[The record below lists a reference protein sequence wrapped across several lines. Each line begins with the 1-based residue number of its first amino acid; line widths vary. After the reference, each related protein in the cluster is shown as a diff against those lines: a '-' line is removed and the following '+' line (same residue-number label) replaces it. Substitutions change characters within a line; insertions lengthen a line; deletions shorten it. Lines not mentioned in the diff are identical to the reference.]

1 MENDVMDVENV
12 FAKLNELLKEKKYGE
27 LKRELSDMYEQDI
40 AEFFEEI
47 KDDEDMVKVFRLLP
61 KGAAADVFS
70 YISPDIQ
77 EEIIRKLSDAEVHNI
92 IEDLSLDDAADLLEE
107 MPANVVKRVL
117 ANSNPDTR
125 AAINKLLQYE
135 DDTAGT
141 IMTTE
146 YIDLKTEMTVETAIA
161 RIRKLAKDTEQ
172 INTFYV
178 TDSARVL
185 KGVVSIKDI
194 ILAKPEARI
203 GDIMEEDV
211 IYGETFTD
219 QETLAH
225 LFKKYDVLTMP
236 IVDKEKRLVGI
247 VTVDDIIDIINK
259 EASEDIAK
267 MAAIVPTEKP
277 YLKTSVWRI
286 WASRIPWLL
295 LLMVSATFTGL
306 ILNHYEA
313 MLPTVL
319 VACVP
324 MLMDTAGNAG
334 GQSSVTIIRGIALN
348 EIEFKDIFK
357 VIWKELRVG
366 LICAVCL
373 GAACFLKLQLI
384 DRLIF
389 GYDYTVIRSLV
400 VAFALAITV
409 VMAKFIGCMLPLFAK
424 LIKLDPAVVASPFIT
439 TIVDALSLLVFCT
452 LAGALL

>member
-12 FAKLNELLKEKKYGE
+12 FAKLNELLKEKKYGA

-146 YIDLKTEMTVETAIA
+146 YIDLKTEMTVETALA

-178 TDSARVL
+178 TDSSRVL

-247 VTVDDIIDIINK
+247 VTVDDIIDIINQ

-439 TIVDALSLLVFCT
+439 TIVDALSLLVFCA

>member
-12 FAKLNELLKEKKYGE
+12 FEKLNELLKEKKYGA

-125 AAINKLLQYE
+125 AAVNKLLQYE

-146 YIDLKTEMTVETAIA
+146 YIDLKTEMTVESAIA

-247 VTVDDIIDIINK
+247 VTVDDIIDIINQ

>member
-12 FAKLNELLKEKKYGE
+12 FEKLTALLKDKKYGSLKKE
-27 LKRELSDMYEQDI
+27 LAELYEQDI

-47 KDDEDMVKVFRLLP
+47 DDEEDRIRVFRLLS
-61 KGAAADVFS
+61 KDVAADVFS
-70 YISPDIQ
+70 YLDSDIQ
-77 EEIIRKLSDAEVHNI
+77 EKLINRFSDAEIHNV
-92 IEDLSLDDAADLLEE
+92 IEDLALDDAADLLEE
-107 MPANVVKRVL
+107 MPANVVTRVL
-117 ANSNPDTR
+117 ANSNPSTR
-125 AAINKLLQYE
+125 VAINKLLQYD

-146 YIDLKTEMTVETAIA
+146 FIDLKTETTVQDAIA
-161 RIRKLAKDTEQ
+161 KIRSQAKDTEQ

-178 TDSARVL
+178 TDKRRIL
-185 KGVVSIKDI
+185 KGVVSIKDL
-194 ILAKPEARI
+194 ILAKPDALI
-203 GDIMEEDV
+203 GNIMEDNV

-236 IVDKEKRLVGI
+236 VVDREQRLVGI
-247 VTVDDIIDIINK
+247 VTVDDIIDIINQ
-259 EASEDIAK
+259 EATEDIAK

-277 YLKTSVWRI
+277 YLKTNVWQI
-286 WASRIPWLL
+286 WLSRIPWLL

-313 MLPTVL
+313 LLPTL
-319 VACVP
+319 LIACVP

-348 EIEFKDIFK
+348 EIEFKDILK
-357 VIWKELRVG
+357 VVWKELRVG
-366 LICAVCL
+366 LVCAVSL
-373 GAACFLKLQLI
+373 GAVCFMKLLLI
-384 DRLIF
+384 DNLIF
-389 GYDYTVIRSLV
+389 GYDYTPILSLV
-400 VAFALAITV
+400 VSLALAITV
-409 VMAKFIGCMLPLFAK
+409 IMAKFIGSMLPLFAK

-439 TIVDALSLLVFCT
+439 TIVDALSLLVFCA

>member
-125 AAINKLLQYE
+125 TAINKLLQYE

-225 LFKKYDVLTMP
+225 LFKK
-236 IVDKEKRLVGI
+236 
-247 VTVDDIIDIINK
+247 
-259 EASEDIAK
+259 
-267 MAAIVPTEKP
+267 
-277 YLKTSVWRI
+277 
-286 WASRIPWLL
+286 
-295 LLMVSATFTGL
+295 
-306 ILNHYEA
+306 
-313 MLPTVL
+313 
-319 VACVP
+319 
-324 MLMDTAGNAG
+324 
-334 GQSSVTIIRGIALN
+334 
-348 EIEFKDIFK
+348 
-357 VIWKELRVG
+357 
-366 LICAVCL
+366 
-373 GAACFLKLQLI
+373 
-384 DRLIF
+384 
-389 GYDYTVIRSLV
+389 
-400 VAFALAITV
+400 
-409 VMAKFIGCMLPLFAK
+409 
-424 LIKLDPAVVASPFIT
+424 
-439 TIVDALSLLVFCT
+439 LSLIHI
-452 LAGALL
+452 

>member
-146 YIDLKTEMTVETAIA
+146 YIDLKTEMTVETALA

-178 TDSARVL
+178 TDSSRVL

>member
-146 YIDLKTEMTVETAIA
+146 YIDLKTEMTVETALA

-178 TDSARVL
+178 TDSSRVL

-357 VIWKELRVG
+357 VVWKELRVG

-439 TIVDALSLLVFCT
+439 TIVDALSLLVFCA